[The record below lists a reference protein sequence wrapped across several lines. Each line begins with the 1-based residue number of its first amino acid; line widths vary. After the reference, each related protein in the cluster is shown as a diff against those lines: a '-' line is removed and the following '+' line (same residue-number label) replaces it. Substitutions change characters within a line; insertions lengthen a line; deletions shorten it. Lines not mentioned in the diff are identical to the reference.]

1 MQLPWMWPLES
12 TKVRLEH
19 WQPMLVKGE
28 AAFSTAWEF
37 TMATTMEERMM
48 ERMLILLWILLGR
61 E

>member
-1 MQLPWMWPLES
+1 MWPLES

-19 WQPMLVKGE
+19 WHPMLVKGE

-37 TMATTMEERMM
+37 TMARRKEETMM
-48 ERMLILLWILLGR
+48 ERTAMLSWLLVGD